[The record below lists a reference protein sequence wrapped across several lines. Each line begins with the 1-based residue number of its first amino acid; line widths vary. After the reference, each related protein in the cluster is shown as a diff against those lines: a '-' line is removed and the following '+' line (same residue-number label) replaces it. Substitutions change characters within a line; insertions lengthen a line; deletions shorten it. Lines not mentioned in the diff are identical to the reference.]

1 MILVIVAKFIA
12 VIVVGYLLG
21 SIPFGVLVGK
31 RMAKADVRQHGSGK
45 MGATNVLRTAGRKAA
60 AVVAILDLL
69 KGMLAVLF
77 AGLIWWGLSASEG
90 VSDSWWLL
98 SSAQVTAG
106 LAAVVGHIW
115 PIFLKFRGG
124 RGVAPFFG
132 GLVAL
137 CPVAAVFG
145 GEALILGAGLT
156 GFASLGSILG
166 VIGVYAILVPLTI
179 MHGFPWEYLI
189 YALAGT
195 IIIIV
200 MHRDNI
206 IRLMSGKERRLGDK
220 VNTLPPTKSTG

>member
-45 MGATNVLRTAGRKAA
+45 MGATNVLRTAGKKAA

-69 KGMLAVLF
+69 KGVLAVLF
-77 AGLIWWGLSASEG
+77 AGLIWWGLSTSEG
-90 VSDSWWLL
+90 ASSSWWLL

-132 GLVAL
+132 GLIAL
-137 CPVAAVFG
+137 CPVAALFG

-166 VIGVYAILVPLTI
+166 VIGVYTILVPLII
-179 MHGFPWEYLI
+179 MHGFPLEYLI
-189 YALAGT
+189 YALVGT

-206 IRLMSGKERRLGDK
+206 IRLMSGKERRLGER

>member
-220 VNTLPPTKSTG
+220 VALVPPTKSTG

>member
-1 MILVIVAKFIA
+1 MIVAKFIA

-21 SIPFGVLVGK
+21 SIPFGVLVGR
-31 RMAKADVRQHGSGK
+31 RMVKMDVRQHGSGK

-69 KGMLAVLF
+69 KGILAVTF
-77 AGLIWWGLSASEG
+77 AGLIWWGLSTIEG

-98 SSAQVTAG
+98 SSAQVAAG
-106 LAAVVGHIW
+106 LAAVIGHIW

-132 GLVAL
+132 GLIAL
-137 CPVAAVFG
+137 CPVAALFG
-145 GEALILGAGLT
+145 GEALILGAGLS

-166 VIGVYAILVPLTI
+166 VIGVYTILVPLI
-179 MHGFPWEYLI
+179 IINGFPVEYLI

-206 IRLMSGKERRLGDK
+206 LRLMSGKERRLGDK
-220 VNTLPPTKSTG
+220 VNLVPPTKGTG